1 MKQNFFDHLDGG
13 WGDLIADTY
22 KDTINKT
29 ILKTNDYIFN
39 IKDKNYNLL
48 KDNFYNVDSHADNI
62 LLGSVELDNTN
73 ITIENKNKEKLLFDK
88 FYLIIEFTNIE
99 DDYKIDDDIPDDIPN
114 IMITL
119 KTILNNKVTNFYII
133 SAFDEVEDGLDI
145 KFLDYYLIDNLID
158 KMIINNNLERTDIL
172 DMLITNLLILIEN
185 INDNYEN

>member
-48 KDNFYNVDSHADNI
+48 KDNFYNVDSYADNI

>member
-48 KDNFYNVDSHADNI
+48 KDNFYNVDSYADNI

-88 FYLIIEFTNIE
+88 FYLIIKFTNIE
-99 DDYKIDDDIPDDIPN
+99 YDYKIDDDIPDIN
-114 IMITL
+114 IFL
-119 KTILNNKVTNFYII
+119 KTVLNNKVTNFYII
-133 SAFDEVEDGLDI
+133 GAFDEVEDVLDI

-172 DMLITNLLILIEN
+172 DETITNLLILIEN

>member
-22 KDTINKT
+22 RDTINKT

-88 FYLIIEFTNIE
+88 FYLIIKFTNIE
-99 DDYKIDDDIPDDIPN
+99 YDYKIDDDKPDDIPN

-185 INDNYEN
+185 INNNYEN